1 MRLFIKTVLA
11 ALLAAVLLCGCEG
24 GILPQET
31 TEPPVLRIA
40 QVVTEQSLLELEQL
54 YPQLQEADFTG
65 SECYDAIESYIGRN
79 PQVKVRYAVRL
90 GNTAAAPDAEALTLK
105 PADFDFGILREN
117 LQYLHRLKT
126 VFFQDTTL
134 TMDTIQALRSQYPE
148 LGIGYS
154 VNLLGKT
161 YDATTK
167 ELDLSE
173 TDPETVLNQGA
184 LLGML
189 PELTDI
195 QLMKADETT
204 AYDLSQAAAL
214 QAQVPQ
220 ALLHYTFNL
229 FDKTVSTTD
238 EEVIYTNKKIGN
250 KEGALDELRTAL
262 SIMRGCK
269 RFVLDNCRFGNE
281 DLAAVR
287 DEFRD
292 TTKVVW
298 RVWFGKGGC
307 LTDRKV
313 IRHVY
318 NLYDS
323 TSANLVYCEDA
334 EFVDFGHNDVLKNCD
349 FIAGMPHLKA
359 VILSGS
365 MISDLTPF
373 AACQELE
380 FLEIAYCGYI
390 SDISPLASCSNLKR
404 LNIAYTKVEDLSA
417 LDGLGMEVLVDA
429 RSKTDADDWT
439 QFAQLHPGCVTQHT
453 GDVKDDQPYGCPW
466 RYDENGDPNE
476 YYALLKEE
484 FNYPK
489 PTDTLY

>member
-24 GILPQET
+24 GILPRET

-65 SECYDAIESYIGRN
+65 SECYNAIEGYISRN

-90 GNTAAAPDAEALTLK
+90 GNTAAAPDAQSLTLT
-105 PADFDFGILREN
+105 PADFDLEILREN
-117 LQYLHRLKT
+117 LQYLHQLKT

-134 TMDTIQALRSQYPE
+134 TMDTIQSLRSQYPD

-173 TDPETVLNQGA
+173 MDPQTVLNQGA

-220 ALLHYTFNL
+220 VLLHYTFDL

-238 EEVIYTNKKIGN
+238 EEIIYTNKKIGN

-269 RFVLDNCRFGNE
+269 RFVLDNCRFSNE

-298 RVWFGKGGC
+298 RIWFGKGGC

-323 TSANLVYCEDA
+323 TSTNLVYCEDA
-334 EFVDFGHNDVLKNCD
+334 EYLDLGHNDVLKNCD
-349 FIAGMPHLKA
+349 FISGMPHLKA

-390 SDISPLASCSNLKR
+390 SDISPLAGCPSLKR
-404 LNIAYTKVEDLSA
+404 LNIAYTKVEDLSP
-417 LDGLGMEVLVDA
+417 LDGLDMEVLVDA
-429 RSKTDADDWT
+429 RSKTDAEDWT
-439 QFAQLHPGCVTQHT
+439 QFAQLHPDCVTQHT